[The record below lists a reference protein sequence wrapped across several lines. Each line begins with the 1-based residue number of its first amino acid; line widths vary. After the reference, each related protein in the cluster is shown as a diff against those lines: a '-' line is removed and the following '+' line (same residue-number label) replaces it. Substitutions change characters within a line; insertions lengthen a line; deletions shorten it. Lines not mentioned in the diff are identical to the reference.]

1 MSSIR
6 KLGLGAA
13 LSTALAGTIAVLSTA
28 CFDSRDDCALNP
40 ILRCGP
46 WVGTGGS
53 GGSTSTST
61 GGGSPDGCDPSKTS
75 HPVADGC
82 GVFVSPLGDDMGKGT
97 KDKPLKTLTAAL
109 ARSATIYACAWAAP
123 YTEAVTFDKG
133 VTLYGALDC
142 VHGWAYDAKKKTVL
156 TAKADAIPL
165 TLTSAASGAEV
176 VDFKIIAADAMVSGG
191 SSIAVVADHAMVT
204 LTRCDLLAGAAKD
217 GDAGVSGGMPAMQA
231 APGLKGDGAGT
242 MGSSLGGIGG
252 NNATCNLNGG
262 NGGNGGP
269 APNGNGVDGNAGDS
283 NLGGAKGAGDIGMGC
298 TDATKGANG
307 MPGTAGLVKAGIG
320 TIDKSGYH
328 GVDGQA
334 GMDGTNATSGGGGG
348 GSKAVAPEH
357 GAGGGGGGAGGCG
370 GKLGTGGKAAG
381 SSVALVS
388 TSASVTLANCILGAG
403 KAGNGG
409 SGGDG
414 QGGQPGGKAGDGGA
428 SGVSAKS
435 ACNGGKGGDGG
446 NGGNGSG
453 GLGGHS
459 LGIATMGTPPLLDA
473 ATKTAITPGTKG
485 AGGLG
490 GNMDADMNHGA
501 DGTAAGCWDF
511 GTKVACK

>member
-1 MSSIR
+1 MRRQAI
-6 KLGLGAA
+6 LVTTALLAAGGLGNGC
-13 LSTALAGTIAVLSTA
+13 LFKLDCTE
-28 CFDSRDDCALNP
+28 DDTCRA
-40 ILRCGP
+40 
-46 WVGTGGS
+46 GTGGS
-53 GGSTSTST
+53 SSSGTMTST
-61 GGGSPDGCDPSKTS
+61 GGTGGSPDGCDPSKTS

-109 ARSATIYACAWAAP
+109 ARSATIYACAGAAP

-142 VHGWAYDAKKKTVL
+142 AHGWAYDAKKKTVL

-176 VDFKIIAADAMVSGG
+176 VDFKIIAADATASGG

-204 LTRCDLLAGAAKD
+204 LTRCDLLAGDAKD

-231 APGLKGDGAGT
+231 APGLNGKDAGITGSSSGGAG
-242 MGSSLGGIGG
+242 GDNI
-252 NNATCNLNGG
+252 TCNLLGG

-269 APNGNGVDGNAGDS
+269 APSGNGGDGTPGDTG
-283 NLGGAKGAGDIGMGC
+283 NGGAKGTGDTGPGC
-298 TDATKGANG
+298 SNGTNGSKATSGK
-307 MPGTAGLVKAGIG
+307 PGTNGGNG
-320 TIDKSGYH
+320 
-328 GVDGQA
+328 
-334 GMDGTNATSGGGGG
+334 TSGGGGG
-348 GSKAVAPEH
+348 GSQATASAH

-370 GKLGTGGKAAG
+370 GMLGTGGKAAG
-381 SSVALVS
+381 SSIALMS
-388 TSASVTLANCILGAG
+388 ISATVTMAHCTLGTG
-403 KAGNGG
+403 KGG
-409 SGGDG
+409 KGGAGGDG
-414 QGGQPGGKAGDGGA
+414 QFGQGGGDAGPGGKLGGGA
-428 SGVSAKS
+428 VPGCSGGA
-435 ACNGGKGGDGG
+435 GGTGG

-459 LGIATMGTPPLLDA
+459 LGIAAMGTAPVLDA
-473 ATKTAITPGTKG
+473 ATKTAITPGAKG

-501 DGTAAGCWDF
+501 DGSAAACWDF
-511 GTKVACK
+511 GANAACK